1 MLKKKKY
8 THTCKKETDKKKKK
22 RKKDPGAYKEGEHL
36 RTSHTQTIFP
46 VRLKIL

>member
-1 MLKKKKY
+1 MQERNRQ
-8 THTCKKETDKKKKK
+8 KEKKK